1 MPVGINL
8 RPIHGKAALAK
19 KSDNYTKT
27 GLPSARRASH
37 SSTPMN
43 FFDVL
48 VSSIQ
53 DPQSATQKSDLEGL
67 LGALLGGAP
76 GAAPQPSARQLPPQ
90 AAEGL
95 AGTIGHV
102 LKPALREAGRQGGL
116 EGIDALLGSLKQNAN
131 SPQALER
138 TLGRERMDQMVT
150 QAQQKSGLPVDAIMS
165 MLPVILPA
173 IVSLLQS
180 GARSGAAVPSA
191 QAGAASGDPLA
202 GLVSNPLLKGFLDS
216 DRDGDVDMQDLVRL
230 GSKFLQ

>member
-1 MPVGINL
+1 
-8 RPIHGKAALAK
+8 
-19 KSDNYTKT
+19 
-27 GLPSARRASH
+27 
-37 SSTPMN
+37 MN

-76 GAAPQPSARQLPPQ
+76 GAAPAQARQIPSG

-95 AGTIGHV
+95 AGTIGSA
-102 LKPALREAGRQGGL
+102 LKPALREAGQQGGI

-150 QAQQKSGLPVDAIMS
+150 QAQQKSGLPVDSIMS
-165 MLPVILPA
+165 MLPVIIPA
-173 IVSLLQS
+173 LVGLLQS
-180 GARSGAAVPSA
+180 GARAGATPSGPSA
-191 QAGAASGDPLA
+191 PSARTGATADDPFAALA
-202 GLVSNPLLKGFLDS
+202 SNPLLKGFLDS
-216 DRDGDVDMQDLVRL
+216 DGDGDVDMQDLVRL

>member
-1 MPVGINL
+1 
-8 RPIHGKAALAK
+8 
-19 KSDNYTKT
+19 
-27 GLPSARRASH
+27 
-37 SSTPMN
+37 MN

-76 GAAPQPSARQLPPQ
+76 GTAQAREIPAG

-95 AGTIGHV
+95 AGTVGSV
-102 LKPALREAGRQGGL
+102 LKPALREAGQQSGI

-138 TLGRERMDQMVT
+138 TLGHDRMEQMVNK
-150 QAQQKSGLPVDAIMS
+150 AQQKSGLPTGDVMS
-165 MLPVILPA
+165 MLPVIIPA
-173 IVSLLQS
+173 LVSLLQS
-180 GARSGAAVPSA
+180 GAR
-191 QAGAASGDPLA
+191 AGAAPSAPTARTGATADDPFAALA
-202 GLVSNPLLKGFLDS
+202 SNPLLKGFLDS
-216 DRDGDVDMQDLVRL
+216 DGDGDVDMQDLVRL

>member
-1 MPVGINL
+1 
-8 RPIHGKAALAK
+8 
-19 KSDNYTKT
+19 
-27 GLPSARRASH
+27 
-37 SSTPMN
+37 MN

-76 GAAPQPSARQLPPQ
+76 GTVQAREIPAD

-95 AGTIGHV
+95 AGTVGSV
-102 LKPALREAGRQGGL
+102 LKPALREAGQQSGI

-138 TLGRERMDQMVT
+138 TLGHDRMEQMVNK
-150 QAQQKSGLPVDAIMS
+150 AQQKSGLPTGDIMS
-165 MLPVILPA
+165 MLPVIIPA
-173 IVSLLQS
+173 LVSLLQS
-180 GARSGAAVPSA
+180 GAR
-191 QAGAASGDPLA
+191 AGAAPSAPTARTGATADDPFAALA
-202 GLVSNPLLKGFLDS
+202 SNPLLKGFLDS
-216 DRDGDVDMQDLVRL
+216 DGDGDVDMQDLVRL

>member
-1 MPVGINL
+1 
-8 RPIHGKAALAK
+8 
-19 KSDNYTKT
+19 
-27 GLPSARRASH
+27 
-37 SSTPMN
+37 MN

-53 DPQSATQKSDLEGL
+53 DPQAGTQKSDLEGL

-76 GAAPQPSARQLPPQ
+76 GTTPTQARQIPSG

-95 AGTIGHV
+95 AGTIGSA
-102 LKPALREAGRQGGL
+102 LKPALREAGQRGGL

-165 MLPVILPA
+165 MLPVIIPA
-173 IVSLLQS
+173 LVGLLQS
-180 GARSGAAVPSA
+180 GARTGAAPSA
-191 QAGAASGDPLA
+191 PSARTGATADDPFATLA
-202 GLVSNPLLKGFLDS
+202 SNPLLKGFLDS
-216 DRDGDVDMQDLVRL
+216 DGDGDVDMQDLVRL

>member
-1 MPVGINL
+1 
-8 RPIHGKAALAK
+8 
-19 KSDNYTKT
+19 
-27 GLPSARRASH
+27 
-37 SSTPMN
+37 MN

-76 GAAPQPSARQLPPQ
+76 GAAPAQARQIPSG

-95 AGTIGHV
+95 AGTIGSA
-102 LKPALREAGRQGGL
+102 LKPALREAGQQGGI

-150 QAQQKSGLPVDAIMS
+150 QAQQKSGLPVDSIMS
-165 MLPVILPA
+165 MLPVIIPA
-173 IVSLLQS
+173 LVGLLQS
-180 GARSGAAVPSA
+180 GAR
-191 QAGAASGDPLA
+191 AGAAPSGPSAPSARTGATADDPFAALA
-202 GLVSNPLLKGFLDS
+202 SNPLLKGFLDS
-216 DRDGDVDMQDLVRL
+216 DGDGDVDMQDLVRL

>member
-1 MPVGINL
+1 
-8 RPIHGKAALAK
+8 
-19 KSDNYTKT
+19 
-27 GLPSARRASH
+27 
-37 SSTPMN
+37 MN

-76 GAAPQPSARQLPPQ
+76 GTAPSQARQIPSG

-95 AGTIGHV
+95 AGTVGSV
-102 LKPALREAGRQGGL
+102 LKPALREAGQQGGI

-138 TLGRERMDQMVT
+138 TLGHDRMEQMVNK
-150 QAQQKSGLPVDAIMS
+150 AQQKSGLPTGDIMS
-165 MLPVILPA
+165 MLPIIIPA
-173 IVSLLQS
+173 LVSLLQS
-180 GARSGAAVPSA
+180 GARQGAAPTA
-191 QAGAASGDPLA
+191 QAGATAGDPLA

-216 DRDGDVDMQDLVRL
+216 DGDGDVDMEDLVRL
-230 GSKFLQ
+230 GSKFVK

>member
-1 MPVGINL
+1 
-8 RPIHGKAALAK
+8 
-19 KSDNYTKT
+19 
-27 GLPSARRASH
+27 
-37 SSTPMN
+37 MN

-76 GAAPQPSARQLPPQ
+76 GTVQAREIPAD

-95 AGTIGHV
+95 AGTVGSV
-102 LKPALREAGRQGGL
+102 LKPALREAGQQSGI

-138 TLGRERMDQMVT
+138 TLGHDRMEQMVNK
-150 QAQQKSGLPVDAIMS
+150 AQQKSGLPTGDVMS
-165 MLPVILPA
+165 MLPVIIPA
-173 IVSLLQS
+173 LVSLLQS
-180 GARSGAAVPSA
+180 GAR
-191 QAGAASGDPLA
+191 AGAAPSAPTARTGATADDPFAALA
-202 GLVSNPLLKGFLDS
+202 SNPLLKGFLDS
-216 DRDGDVDMQDLVRL
+216 DGDGDVDMQDLVRL

>member
-1 MPVGINL
+1 
-8 RPIHGKAALAK
+8 
-19 KSDNYTKT
+19 
-27 GLPSARRASH
+27 
-37 SSTPMN
+37 MN

-76 GAAPQPSARQLPPQ
+76 GTVQAREIPAD

-95 AGTIGHV
+95 AGTVGSV
-102 LKPALREAGRQGGL
+102 LKPALREAGQQSGI

-138 TLGRERMDQMVT
+138 TLGHDRMEQMVNK
-150 QAQQKSGLPVDAIMS
+150 AQQKSGLPTGDIMS
-165 MLPVILPA
+165 MLPVIIPA
-173 IVSLLQS
+173 LVSLLQS
-180 GARSGAAVPSA
+180 GAR
-191 QAGAASGDPLA
+191 AGAAPSAPSVRTGATADDPFAALA
-202 GLVSNPLLKGFLDS
+202 SNPLLKGFLDS
-216 DRDGDVDMQDLVRL
+216 DGDGDVDMQDLVRL

>member
-1 MPVGINL
+1 
-8 RPIHGKAALAK
+8 
-19 KSDNYTKT
+19 
-27 GLPSARRASH
+27 
-37 SSTPMN
+37 MN

-53 DPQSATQKSDLEGL
+53 DPQAGTQKSDLEGL

-76 GAAPQPSARQLPPQ
+76 AAAQQTTRQIPAE

-95 AGTIGHV
+95 AGTIGRV
-102 LKPALREAGRQGGL
+102 LKPALREAGQQGGI

-165 MLPVILPA
+165 MLPIIIPA
-173 IVSLLQS
+173 LVGLLQS
-180 GARSGAAVPSA
+180 GARAGQAPSA
-191 QAGAASGDPLA
+191 QTGATTGDPLA

-216 DRDGDVDMQDLVRL
+216 DGDGDVDMADLVRL

>member
-1 MPVGINL
+1 
-8 RPIHGKAALAK
+8 
-19 KSDNYTKT
+19 
-27 GLPSARRASH
+27 
-37 SSTPMN
+37 MN

-53 DPQSATQKSDLEGL
+53 DPQAGTQKSDLEGL

-76 GAAPQPSARQLPPQ
+76 GAAPTQARQIPSG

-95 AGTIGHV
+95 AGTIGSA
-102 LKPALREAGRQGGL
+102 LKPALREAGQRGGL

-165 MLPVILPA
+165 MLPVIIPA
-173 IVSLLQS
+173 LVGLLQS
-180 GARSGAAVPSA
+180 GARTGAAPSA
-191 QAGAASGDPLA
+191 PSARTGATADDPFAALA
-202 GLVSNPLLKGFLDS
+202 SNPLLKGFLDS
-216 DRDGDVDMQDLVRL
+216 DGDGDVDMQDLVRL

>member
-1 MPVGINL
+1 
-8 RPIHGKAALAK
+8 
-19 KSDNYTKT
+19 
-27 GLPSARRASH
+27 
-37 SSTPMN
+37 MN

-76 GAAPQPSARQLPPQ
+76 GTAQARGIPAG

-95 AGTIGHV
+95 AGTVGSV
-102 LKPALREAGRQGGL
+102 LKPALREAGQQGGI

-138 TLGRERMDQMVT
+138 TLGHDRMEQMVNK
-150 QAQQKSGLPVDAIMS
+150 AQQKSGLPTGDIMS
-165 MLPVILPA
+165 MLPVIIPA
-173 IVSLLQS
+173 LVSLLQS
-180 GARSGAAVPSA
+180 GAR
-191 QAGAASGDPLA
+191 AGAAPSAPTARTGATADDPFAALA
-202 GLVSNPLLKGFLDS
+202 SNPLLKGFLDS
-216 DRDGDVDMQDLVRL
+216 DGDGDVDMQDLVRL

>member
-1 MPVGINL
+1 
-8 RPIHGKAALAK
+8 
-19 KSDNYTKT
+19 
-27 GLPSARRASH
+27 
-37 SSTPMN
+37 MN

-53 DPQSATQKSDLEGL
+53 DPQAGTQKYDLEGL

-76 GAAPQPSARQLPPQ
+76 AATQQSARQVPPQ

-95 AGTIGHV
+95 AGTIGSV
-102 LKPALREAGRQGGL
+102 LKPALREAGQRGGI

-138 TLGRERMDQMVT
+138 TLGHDRMEQMVSK
-150 QAQQKSGLPVDAIMS
+150 AQQKSGLPADAIMS

-173 IVSLLQS
+173 IISLLQS
-180 GARSGAAVPSA
+180 GARSGGAAPSA
-191 QAGAASGDPLA
+191 QTGATAGDPLA

-216 DRDGDVDMQDLVRL
+216 DGDGDVDMQDLVRL

>member
-1 MPVGINL
+1 
-8 RPIHGKAALAK
+8 
-19 KSDNYTKT
+19 
-27 GLPSARRASH
+27 
-37 SSTPMN
+37 MN

-53 DPQSATQKSDLEGL
+53 DPQVGTQKSDLEGL

-76 GAAPQPSARQLPPQ
+76 GATGAAQPSRQLPPG

-95 AGTIGHV
+95 AGTIGGA
-102 LKPALREAGRQGGL
+102 LKPALREAGQSGGI

-150 QAQQKSGLPVDAIMS
+150 KAQQTSGLPVDSIMS

-173 IVSLLQS
+173 LVGLLQS
-180 GARSGAAVPSA
+180 GARQGGAPSA
-191 QAGAASGDPLA
+191 QAGATAGDPLA
-202 GLVSNPLLKGFLDS
+202 GLASNPLLKGFLDS
-216 DRDGDVDMQDLVRL
+216 DGDGDVDMQDLVRL
-230 GSKFLQ
+230 GSQFLK

>member
-1 MPVGINL
+1 
-8 RPIHGKAALAK
+8 
-19 KSDNYTKT
+19 
-27 GLPSARRASH
+27 
-37 SSTPMN
+37 MN

-76 GAAPQPSARQLPPQ
+76 GTAQAREIPAG

-95 AGTIGHV
+95 AGTVGSV
-102 LKPALREAGRQGGL
+102 LKPALREAGQQSGI

-138 TLGRERMDQMVT
+138 TLGHDRMEQMVNK
-150 QAQQKSGLPVDAIMS
+150 AQQKSGLPTGDIMS
-165 MLPVILPA
+165 MLPVIIPA
-173 IVSLLQS
+173 LVSLLQS
-180 GARSGAAVPSA
+180 GAR
-191 QAGAASGDPLA
+191 AGAAPSAPTARTGATADDPFAALA
-202 GLVSNPLLKGFLDS
+202 SNPLLKGFLDS
-216 DRDGDVDMQDLVRL
+216 DGDGDVDMQDLVRL

>member
-1 MPVGINL
+1 
-8 RPIHGKAALAK
+8 
-19 KSDNYTKT
+19 
-27 GLPSARRASH
+27 
-37 SSTPMN
+37 MN

-76 GAAPQPSARQLPPQ
+76 GTAQAREIPAG

-95 AGTIGHV
+95 AGTVGSV
-102 LKPALREAGRQGGL
+102 LKPALREAGQQGGI

-138 TLGRERMDQMVT
+138 TLGHDRMEQMVNK
-150 QAQQKSGLPVDAIMS
+150 AQQKSGLPTGDIKS
-165 MLPVILPA
+165 MLPVIIPA
-173 IVSLLQS
+173 LVSLLQS
-180 GARSGAAVPSA
+180 GARAGSAPAAPSVRTGATATADDPF
-191 QAGAASGDPLA
+191 AALA
-202 GLVSNPLLKGFLDS
+202 SNPLLKGFLDS
-216 DRDGDVDMQDLVRL
+216 DGDGDIDMQDLVRL